1 MAETNDTIS
10 ECYFCK
16 IAIYIHDD
24 NWMVVN
30 NALCSYVMCESCCDE
45 VTYAEA
51 DDEAEEEIDLSTLK
65 NALEEDSD
73 SDEEMN

>member
-30 NALCSYVMCESCCDE
+30 NALCSYIMCESCCDE

-51 DDEAEEEIDLSTLK
+51 EEEEIDLSTLK

-73 SDEEMN
+73 SDEEMT